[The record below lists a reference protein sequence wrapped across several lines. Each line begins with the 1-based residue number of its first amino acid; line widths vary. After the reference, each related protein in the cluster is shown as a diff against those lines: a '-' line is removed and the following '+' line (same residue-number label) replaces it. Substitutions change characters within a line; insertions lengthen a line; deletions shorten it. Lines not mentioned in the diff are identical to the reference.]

1 MWRKLKNLNKIAES
15 GIVLII
21 RSDSEQE
28 ALAVAE
34 AAIEGGI
41 RVLEITMSVPNAL
54 QVIQALSRKYG
65 EEVLIGA
72 GTILDGETARA
83 AILAGAELLVSPQL
97 NPEMI
102 KMANRY
108 QAITISG
115 AFTPKEVVES
125 LEAGA
130 DIVKLFPA
138 EAVGPQYVKALK
150 APVPQA
156 AIAPTG
162 GVTPQNVHEWL
173 KAGLRRGR
181 CGRLYYESSAEG
193 WGLPQG
199 DGRSERVPSGGG
211 LRALRGP
218 GCASSF
224 RSIPCGMSRAR
235 LGAGLVHRSKL
246 TGTVDEGALPNLPS
260 G

>member
-1 MWRKLKNLNKIAES
+1 MMGMWRKLKNLNKISES

-34 AAIEGGI
+34 AAIDGGI
-41 RVLEITMSVPNAL
+41 KVLEITMSVPNVL
-54 QVIQALSRKYG
+54 NVIH
-65 EEVLIGA
+65 VLATTYNNDDILVGA

-83 AILAGAELLVSPQL
+83 AIMAGAELLVSPQL

-102 KMANRY
+102 KVANRY
-108 QAITISG
+108 QTVTISG

-138 EAVGPQYVKALK
+138 EVVGPQYVKAIK
-150 APVPQA
+150 APLPQA
-156 AIAPTG
+156 PIAPTG

-173 KAGLRRGR
+173 QAGCVGVGVGSYITKA
-181 CGRLYYESSAEG
+181 A
-193 WGLPQG
+193 QKDG
-199 DGRSERVPSGGG
+199 DYRKVTAAAKEFLQAV
-211 LRALRGP
+211 A
-218 GCASSF
+218 A
-224 RSIPCGMSRAR
+224 AR
-235 LGAGLVHRSKL
+235 
-246 TGTVDEGALPNLPS
+246 
-260 G
+260 

>member
-1 MWRKLKNLNKIAES
+1 MWRKLDNLNKIADT

-21 RSDSEQE
+21 RLDSEQE
-28 ALAVAE
+28 ALKVAE

-41 RVLEITMSVPNAL
+41 KVLEITMSVPNAL
-54 QVIQALSRKYG
+54 NVINTLSQKYKD
-65 EEVLIGA
+65 VLIGA
-72 GTILDGETARA
+72 GTILDAETARA

-115 AFTPKEVVES
+115 AFTPKEVLES

-138 EAVGPQYVKALK
+138 EAVGPQYVKAVK
-150 APVPQA
+150 APLSQA

-173 KAGLRRGR
+173 QAGCVAVGVGSYITKAAQKDGDYSKVTAAAKEFLQAVASARK
-181 CGRLYYESSAEG
+181 SS
-193 WGLPQG
+193 
-199 DGRSERVPSGGG
+199 
-211 LRALRGP
+211 
-218 GCASSF
+218 
-224 RSIPCGMSRAR
+224 I
-235 LGAGLVHRSKL
+235 
-246 TGTVDEGALPNLPS
+246 
-260 G
+260 